1 VKRLWLFVVA
11 AAACS
16 GGEKPVAVSLVR
28 TVVATVASPA
38 IAIGGQTQAS
48 ATLLD
53 ANGTV
58 VTDHLPVWTSQSPTI
73 ASVSTSGLVTGV
85 AAGAATIRATSGAA
99 AGDVQVT
106 VTNPVAASIVFNR
119 DTATVTI
126 PNGSVQI
133 LATVRDAAGT
143 FIQNPTLFWQSAS
156 PLIASVSFTGL
167 ITGVAVGTTIVRA
180 SIDGQTATLTV
191 TVKAMPSASAATI
204 TSIAPSALLRPGAS
218 YVVTGTNFAASAANN
233 IVLVD
238 GVAATVTAA
247 TTTQLGITL
256 PTAGF
261 NCDPTHSVFLQINAN
276 GQIGGGPATIQTAN
290 ARTLAVGYSV
300 VISTQ
305 SEVRC
310 NELALS
316 GGKYLLSIYNATRA
330 TVNSN
335 ATASTSL
342 TVRGAI
348 ATAAVGSSSAI
359 APPPAPAAV
368 RAPAFVSNVPRIGT
382 PAFDI
387 AERMRISREQDVA
400 HARLLEFN
408 TNLLRREGPTLKA
421 NLTAARALNRSRGL
435 LAPGARSDAIA
446 AQVATVG
453 AITSVKI
460 PNLDAG
466 TVCSNNIPINV
477 RPVYVGPRAII
488 VEATVSVFA
497 GKTTLQ
503 GQMNAYFT
511 QLGQEFDTVMWPLL
525 TTNFGN
531 PLAMDAQLSNTG
543 KVVMVFSPRINQ
555 LQAGG
560 VLGFVVSCDFQPT
573 AQAPSSNLGEYFYAV
588 VPTSTAPAYSN
599 LETRD
604 SWLRVMR
611 ATVIHE
617 VKHITSFA
625 EHLSRK
631 PDFYEEV
638 SWEEGM
644 ARNAEELYA
653 RTFYGTAQKGN
664 VTYQQSLFCDIRYTS
679 ASLPQCLNRPLLML
693 RHFDNLYSYATNSEV
708 LTPLGRAFSS
718 DPTFYGTAWSV
729 ERWANDQFG
738 TSEAQFLKDFT
749 TSSVTGPQ
757 NIEARTGRP
766 WEESMGEWS
775 LAMYLG
781 RRAGF
786 TSVNNARIVFPGYN
800 LTDMYAGMC
809 ADLGPC
815 TNTSNPQ
822 QLYPSAIPYAPRL
835 ALFGNFSTTIPS
847 LVGGGVS
854 YVEISGTQT
863 AKQLIEIRAFTGG
876 DPASTVRLAIVR
888 LQ

>member
-1 VKRLWLFVVA
+1 MKRLWLFVAA

-16 GGEKPVAVSLVR
+16 GGEKPIAVSLVK
-28 TVVATVASPA
+28 TVAVSVVNSA
-38 IAIGGQTQAS
+38 IAVGEQTQAS
-48 ATLLD
+48 AMLLD
-53 ANGTV
+53 ASGV
-58 VTDHLPVWTSQSPTI
+58 AVTDRLPTWTSLSPTI
-73 ASVSTSGLVTGV
+73 ASVSTSGLVTGL
-85 AAGAATIRATSGAA
+85 AAGAATIRASSGAV
-99 AGDVQVT
+99 AGEVQVS
-106 VTNPVAASIVFNR
+106 VSNPVAASIVFNR

-126 PNGSVQI
+126 PNGAVQI
-133 LATVRDAAGT
+133 LATVKDAAGT
-143 FIQNPTLFWQSAS
+143 LIQNPALFWQSAS
-156 PLIASVSFTGL
+156 PLIATVSATGL
-167 ITGVAVGTTIVRA
+167 VTGVAVGTTTVRA
-180 SIDGQTATLTV
+180 STDGQTATLTV
-191 TVKAMPSASAATI
+191 TVKATPSATAATI
-204 TSIAPSALLRPGAS
+204 TSIVPSDVLRPGAS

-233 IVLVD
+233 IVLID
-238 GVAATVTAA
+238 GVAATVSAA
-247 TTTQLGITL
+247 TTTQMSITL

-261 NCDPTHSVFLQINAN
+261 NCDPTHAVFLQINAN
-276 GQIGGGPATIQTAN
+276 GQIGGGPATLQTAN
-290 ARTLAVGYSV
+290 TRTLAVGQSV
-300 VISTQ
+300 VVTVQ

-310 NELALS
+310 NELALT
-316 GGKYLLSIYNATRA
+316 GGKYLVSIYNASRP
-330 TVNSN
+330 TVNAN

-342 TVRGAI
+342 IVRGAI
-348 ATAAVGSSSAI
+348 ATVAVGSSNAI
-359 APPPAPAAV
+359 APPATPAAA
-368 RAPAFVSNVPRIGT
+368 RAPAFISNVPRIGS

-387 AERMRISREQDVA
+387 AEQMRRSREQDVV

-408 TNLLRREGPTLKA
+408 TNLLRREGPTLNA
-421 NLTAARALNRSRGL
+421 NLAAARTLNRARGAL
-435 LAPGARSDAIA
+435 VPGARSDAVV

-466 TVCSNNIPINV
+466 NVCVNNIPINV
-477 RPVYVGPRAII
+477 RTVYVGQRAII
-488 VEATVSVFA
+488 VEDTVSVFA

-531 PLAMDAQLSNTG
+531 PLAMDTLLSNTG
-543 KVVMVFSPRINQ
+543 KIVMVFSPRVNQ
-555 LQAGG
+555 QQGGG
-560 VLGFVVSCDFQPT
+560 VLGYVVSCDFQPV
-573 AQAPSSNLGEYFYAV
+573 AQFPSSNFGEYFYSV

-604 SWLRVMR
+604 SWLRVTR

-625 EHLSRK
+625 EHQSRRLG
-631 PDFYEEV
+631 FEEV

-679 ASLPQCLNRPLLML
+679 ASLPQCLNRPVLML

-708 LTPLGRAFSS
+708 LTPLGRPFSS

-738 TSEAQFLKDFT
+738 TSEAQFFKDFT
-749 TSSVTGPQ
+749 TSSTTGPQ
-757 NIEARTGRP
+757 NIESRTGRP

-786 TSVNNARIVFPGYN
+786 TSLNNARLVFPSYN

-815 TNTSNPQ
+815 TTTSNPQ
-822 QLYPSAIPYAPRL
+822 QLYPSASPYSPRL
-835 ALFGNFSTTIPS
+835 AVFGNFSTTIPS

-854 YVEISGTQT
+854 YFEISGPQT
-863 AKQLIEIRAFTGG
+863 AKQLIELRAFTGG

>member
-1 VKRLWLFVVA
+1 VKHLWLLVLA
-11 AAACS
+11 AVACS
-16 GGEKPVAVSLVR
+16 GGEKPVAVSPVK
-28 TVVATVASPA
+28 TVSVTVASPA
-38 IAIGGQTQAS
+38 ITVGGQTQAS

-53 ANGTV
+53 ASGSA
-58 VTDHLPVWTSQSPTI
+58 VTDRLPTWTSQSPTV
-73 ASVSTSGLVTGV
+73 ASVSTSGLVTGL
-85 AAGAATIRATSGAA
+85 AAGAATIRASSGAA

-106 VTNPVAASIVFNR
+106 VGNPVAASIVFNR

-126 PNGSVQI
+126 PNGAVQI
-133 LATVRDAAGT
+133 LATVKDSAGDVL
-143 FIQNPTLFWQSAS
+143 QNPTLFWQSAS
-156 PLIASVSFTGL
+156 PLIATVSATGL
-167 ITGVAVGTTIVRA
+167 VTGVAVGTTTIRA
-180 SIDGQTATLTV
+180 STDGKTATV
-191 TVKAMPSASAATI
+191 TVIVNATPSATAATI
-204 TSIAPSALLRPGAS
+204 ASIAPSNVLRPGAS
-218 YVVTGTNFAASAANN
+218 YVVTGSNFAASAANN
-233 IVLVD
+233 IVLID

-247 TTTQLGITL
+247 STTQLSITL

-276 GQIGGGPATIQTAN
+276 GQIGGGPATLQVAN
-290 ARTLAVGYSV
+290 ARTLAVGQSV
-300 VISTQ
+300 VVTAQ

-310 NELALS
+310 NELALT
-316 GGKYLLSIYNATRA
+316 GGKYLLSIYNASRS
-330 TVNSN
+330 TVTSN
-335 ATASTSL
+335 ATAAASL
-342 TVRGAI
+342 IVRGAI
-348 ATAAVGSSSAI
+348 ATTAVGSSNTI
-359 APPPAPAAV
+359 APPISPVAM
-368 RAPAFVSNVPRIGT
+368 RAPAFASSLPRIGS

-387 AERMRISREQDVA
+387 AERMRISREQDIA
-400 HARLLEFN
+400 HARLLEFS

-421 NLTAARALNRSRGL
+421 KLAAARALNRSRGA
-435 LAPGARSDAIA
+435 LAPGARSDAVG
-446 AQVATVG
+446 AQVATIG
-453 AITSVKI
+453 AISSVKI

-466 TVCSNNIPINV
+466 NVCVNNIPINV
-477 RPVYVGPRAII
+477 RTVYVGQHAII
-488 VEATVSVFA
+488 VEDTISVFA

-503 GQMNAYFT
+503 GQVNAYYT

-525 TTNFGN
+525 TANFGN
-531 PLAMDAQLSNTG
+531 PLAMDALLSNTG
-543 KVVMVFSPRINQ
+543 KIVMVFSPRINQ
-555 LQAGG
+555 QQGGG

-573 AQAPSSNLGEYFYAV
+573 AQALSSNLGEFFYAV

-617 VKHITSFA
+617 VKHITMFG
-625 EHLSRK
+625 ERINRNL
-631 PDFYEEV
+631 PFEES

-644 ARNAEELYA
+644 ARVAEELYA

-693 RHFDNLYSYATNSEV
+693 RHFDNLYGYANNSEV
-708 LTPLGRAFSS
+708 LTPLGRPFPG

-738 TSEAQFLKDFT
+738 TSESQFFKDLT
-749 TSSVTGPQ
+749 TASVTGPQ
-757 NIEARTGRP
+757 NIEARTGHP

-786 TSVNNARIVFPGYN
+786 TSVNNPRIVFPGYN

-815 TNTSNPQ
+815 TTTSNPQ
-822 QLYPSAIPYAPRL
+822 QLYPSAIPYSPRL
-835 ALFGNFSTTIPS
+835 AVFGNFSTTISS

-854 YVEISGTQT
+854 YFEISGTQT

-876 DPASTVRLAIVR
+876 DPASTVRVAIVR